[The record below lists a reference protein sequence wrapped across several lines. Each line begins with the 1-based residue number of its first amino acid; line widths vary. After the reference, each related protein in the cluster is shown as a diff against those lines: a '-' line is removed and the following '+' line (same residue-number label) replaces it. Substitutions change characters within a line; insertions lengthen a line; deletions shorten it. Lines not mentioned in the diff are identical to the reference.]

1 MIGAAG
7 SPPPDLE
14 SLTVVSEGLAVAAP
28 PGHPPLAGVT
38 APALLALV
46 WRAGPG
52 PAVAGLLR
60 HCRQASG
67 TAP

>member
-1 MIGAAG
+1 VRSGAAAQAG
-7 SPPPDLE
+7 R
-14 SLTVVSEGLAVAAP
+14 LAAA
-28 PGHPPLAGVT
+28 PLAGVT

-60 HCRQASG
+60 HCRQAFG